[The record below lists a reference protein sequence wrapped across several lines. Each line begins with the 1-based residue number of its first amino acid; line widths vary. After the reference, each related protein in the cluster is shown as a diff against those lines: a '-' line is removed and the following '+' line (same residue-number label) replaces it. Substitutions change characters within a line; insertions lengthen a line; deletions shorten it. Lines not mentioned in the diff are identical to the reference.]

1 MDVKTEDSDRPAET
15 NKPIIS
21 KILQDFEED
30 DDNVFDKSI
39 LFHSLIESKL
49 SPKTDIFDCD

>member
-39 LFHSLIESKL
+39 LFHSLIESK
-49 SPKTDIFDCD
+49 